1 MHRAVVNCKNAV
13 IGGEDIYNAINSNLY
28 GTEEKTEAK
37 ENKLSEAN
45 ARNMTLNAIL
55 DNHEK
60 AIIEE
65 VLHNEGTTRKAAQ
78 VLGISQ
84 SQLMRKKAK
93 YNL

>member
-1 MHRAVVNCKNAV
+1 
-13 IGGEDIYNAINSNLY
+13 
-28 GTEEKTEAK
+28 
-37 ENKLSEAN
+37 
-45 ARNMTLNAIL
+45 MTLNNIME
-55 DNHEK
+55 NHEK

-65 VLHNEGTTRKAAQ
+65 VLQNEGTTRKAAE